1 MLQYVVYADLNCP
14 FCYALQEQLQA
25 MDLLDQVDW
34 RLIEH
39 APDISV
45 FNTTPE
51 SQAELASEV
60 FTVRSRAPQVQVA
73 LPPLRSDS
81 RFANL
86 CVIAAREID
95 ENKARQLLTN
105 LYRALWIEGKDISST
120 AVIYDCIVA
129 AGLPGELSIEEPH
142 EHCLQNWQH
151 QWERGSYNLRIPVL
165 TSSGEDEARTLL
177 GLPSQEHIN
186 AFFGGEQPTG
196 PIGSFD
202 QCHGRDQQTIAFYG
216 HDGVQSIWNVIAAV
230 REDYNILLP
239 ASIQELRK
247 MLNQPGEAPDLI
259 LLNGINHFQS
269 MLEDTTE
276 IVHQAA
282 ESHTP
287 VALVGDMLSDMEE
300 IKVYET
306 GASDYLVKNR
316 ANDILKARIRT
327 LLMLKR
333 SHDLLE
339 RAARIDG
346 LTQIY
351 NRREFERSLEVEW
364 LRGQRSKQPLSLI
377 MLDVDHFKD
386 YNDHY
391 GHLTGDGCLQ
401 HVATAITESVKR
413 AQDMVCRF
421 GGEEFVVLLP
431 ETNAEGA
438 EVLAEKIR
446 KTVED
451 LAIDH
456 TRSSAGEHV
465 TISLGLA
472 SLNPADNSNPRELI
486 QLADDALYRAKNNGR
501 NCVAS

>member
-1 MLQYVVYADLNCP
+1 MSQNLVYADLNCP
-14 FCYALQEQLQA
+14 FCYALSEQLSA
-25 MDLLDQVDW
+25 LEFSDRVDW
-34 RLIEH
+34 RLVEH

-60 FTVRSRAPQVQVA
+60 FTVRSRAPNIQVS
-73 LPPLRSDS
+73 LPPVRSDS

-95 ENKARQLLTN
+95 EIKAHQLLRN
-105 LYRALWIEGKDISST
+105 LYRALWIDGKDLGST
-120 AVIYDCIVA
+120 AVIYDCIIA
-129 AGLPGELSIEEPH
+129 ADLPGELSIEEHH
-142 EHCLQNWQH
+142 ESLLSQWQH
-151 QWERGSYNLRIPVL
+151 EWEQGSYNLRIPVL
-165 TSSGEDEARTLL
+165 ASDDKRQLL
-177 GLPSQEHIN
+177 GLPSQEHII
-186 AFFGGEQPTG
+186 AFFGGEQPKSPTG
-196 PIGSFD
+196 QFD
-202 QCHGRDQQTIAFYG
+202 QCHGRDQQAIAFYG
-216 HDGVQSIWNVIAAV
+216 HDGVQSIWNVIGAV
-230 REDYNILLP
+230 RDDYNVLLP
-239 ASIQELRK
+239 ATMAELK
-247 MLNQPGEAPDLI
+247 TMLNQPGESPDLV
-259 LLNGINHFQS
+259 LLNSINFWDE
-269 MLEDTTE
+269 MLIDTAE

-287 VALVGDMLSDMEE
+287 VALIGDTISDNDE
-300 IKVYET
+300 IRVYET
-306 GASDYLVKNR
+306 GAADYLVKDR
-316 ANDILKARIRT
+316 ADGILQARIRT

-391 GHLTGDGCLQ
+391 GHLSGDGCLQ
-401 HVATAITESVKR
+401 HVATAITDSVKR

-431 ETNAEGA
+431 ETGEEGVK
-438 EVLAEKIR
+438 VLAEKLR
-446 KTVED
+446 KTVAALE
-451 LAIDH
+451 IEH
-456 TRSSAGEHV
+456 QKSSAADHV
-465 TISLGLA
+465 TISLGVA
-472 SLNPADNSNPRELI
+472 SLNPADGKNPHSLI
-486 QLADDALYRAKNNGR
+486 QQADEALYRAKGNGR
-501 NCVAS
+501 NCVSS

>member
-14 FCYALQEQLQA
+14 FCYAMQEQLHA
-25 MDLLDQVDW
+25 MDLLEQVDW

-45 FNTTPE
+45 FNATPE

-81 RFANL
+81 RFAIL

-95 ENKARQLLTN
+95 EIKALDLLTN

-120 AVIYDCIVA
+120 AVIYDCIVE
-129 AGLPGELSIEEPH
+129 AGLPGELSIEENH
-142 EHCLQNWQH
+142 ELCLQSWQQ

-165 TSSGEDEARTLL
+165 TTDNDERTLL
-177 GLPSQEHIN
+177 GLPSQEHIS
-186 AFFGGEQPTG
+186 AFFGGEQPPG
-196 PIGSFD
+196 PVGSFD

-216 HDGVQSIWNVIAAV
+216 HDGVQSIWNVIASV

-239 ASIQELRK
+239 ASVQELRG
-247 MLNQPGEAPDLI
+247 MLNKPGETPDLI
-259 LLNGINHFQS
+259 LLNSINHWQQ

-276 IVHQAA
+276 IVHQAS

-287 VALVGDMLSDMEE
+287 VALVGDTLSDADE

-306 GASDYLVKNR
+306 GAADYLVKDR
-316 ANDILKARIRT
+316 ASGILKARIRT
-327 LLMLKR
+327 LLLLKR

-431 ETNAEGA
+431 ETDQQGA

-451 LAIDH
+451 LAIAH
-456 TRSSAGEHV
+456 TKSSAAECV
-465 TISLGLA
+465 TISLGIA
-472 SLNPADNSNPRELI
+472 SLNPADNSSPRDLI
-486 QLADDALYRAKNNGR
+486 QIADDALYKAKNNGR

>member
-14 FCYALQEQLQA
+14 FCYAMQEQLHA
-25 MDLLDQVDW
+25 MDLLEQVDW

-45 FNTTPE
+45 FNATPE

-81 RFANL
+81 RFAIL

-95 ENKARQLLTN
+95 EIKALDLLTN

-120 AVIYDCIVA
+120 AVIYDCIVE
-129 AGLPGELSIEEPH
+129 AGLPGELSIEENH
-142 EHCLQNWQH
+142 ELCLQNWQQ

-165 TSSGEDEARTLL
+165 TTDSDERTLL
-177 GLPSQEHIN
+177 GLPSQEHIS
-186 AFFGGEQPTG
+186 AFFGGEQPPG
-196 PIGSFD
+196 PVGSFD

-216 HDGVQSIWNVIAAV
+216 HDGVQSIWNVIASV

-239 ASIQELRK
+239 ASVQELRG
-247 MLNQPGEAPDLI
+247 MLNKPGETPDLI
-259 LLNGINHFQS
+259 LLNSINHWQQ

-276 IVHQAA
+276 IVHQAS

-287 VALVGDMLSDMEE
+287 VALVGDTLSDADE

-306 GASDYLVKNR
+306 GAADYLVKDR
-316 ANDILKARIRT
+316 ASGILKARIRT
-327 LLMLKR
+327 LLLLKR

-351 NRREFERSLEVEW
+351 NRRKF
-364 LRGQRSKQPLSLI
+364 
-377 MLDVDHFKD
+377 
-386 YNDHY
+386 
-391 GHLTGDGCLQ
+391 
-401 HVATAITESVKR
+401 
-413 AQDMVCRF
+413 
-421 GGEEFVVLLP
+421 
-431 ETNAEGA
+431 
-438 EVLAEKIR
+438 
-446 KTVED
+446 
-451 LAIDH
+451 
-456 TRSSAGEHV
+456 
-465 TISLGLA
+465 
-472 SLNPADNSNPRELI
+472 
-486 QLADDALYRAKNNGR
+486 
-501 NCVAS
+501 

>member
-14 FCYALQEQLQA
+14 FCYALQEQLNT
-25 MDLLDQVDW
+25 MDLLEQVDW

-45 FNTTPE
+45 YNTTPE

-60 FTVRSRAPQVQVA
+60 FTVRSRAPLVQVS
-73 LPPLRSDS
+73 LPPVRSDS

-95 ENKARQLLTN
+95 AVKAQDLLTN

-120 AVIYDCIVA
+120 AVIYDCIVD
-129 AGLPGELSIEEPH
+129 AGLPGELSIEENH
-142 EHCLQNWQH
+142 EVMLQEWQK
-151 QWERGSYNLRIPVL
+151 QWERGPYNLRIPVL
-165 TSSGEDEARTLL
+165 TADDERQLL
-177 GLPSQEHIN
+177 GLPGQEHIN
-186 AFFGGEQPTG
+186 AFFGGEQPPG
-196 PIGSFD
+196 PVGSFD

-216 HDGVQSIWNVIAAV
+216 HDGIQSIWNVVDAV
-230 REDYNILLP
+230 RDDFNIVLP
-239 ASIQELRK
+239 TSLQDLRN
-247 MLNQPGEAPDLI
+247 MLNQPGETPDLI
-259 LLNGINHFQS
+259 LLNTLGQWQQ
-269 MLEDTTE
+269 MLEDGAE
-276 IVHQAA
+276 IAHQAS

-287 VALVGDMLSDMEE
+287 VALVGDPLSDSEE
-300 IKVYET
+300 IRVYET
-306 GASDYLVKNR
+306 GAADYLVKDR
-316 ANDILKARIRT
+316 ATGILKARIRT

-431 ETNAEGA
+431 ETNQAGA

-446 KTVED
+446 KTVEA
-451 LAIDH
+451 LNIEH
-456 TRSSAGEHV
+456 KRSSASDSV
-465 TISLGLA
+465 TISLGIGC
-472 SLNPADNSNPRELI
+472 LNPAEGGSPHELI
-486 QLADDALYRAKNNGR
+486 KIADDALYRAKSNGR
-501 NCVAS
+501 NCVSA